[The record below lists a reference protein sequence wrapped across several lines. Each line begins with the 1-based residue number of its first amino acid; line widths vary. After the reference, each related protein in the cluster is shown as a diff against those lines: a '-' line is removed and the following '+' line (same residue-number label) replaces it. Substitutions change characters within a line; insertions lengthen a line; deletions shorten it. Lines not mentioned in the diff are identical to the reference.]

1 MRLGAGLL
9 AVRAGEGRLVGLLA
23 ALFAT
28 IEAGRGLGDVA
39 VTTLFL
45 NRVGAASLPWL
56 FIALGL
62 VSLVVALG
70 YGAAI
75 GRVARRPFFVGLLV
89 AFAAALV
96 LLRLAAVADTVAVYG
111 LLWVVVNV
119 VNALLLTV
127 VWTVAGTT
135 LDVRQAKRLFPLCT
149 SAAIAGSFVGTLASG
164 PLAAVLG
171 TENLIVLD
179 AALLVVAVA
188 LVARIV
194 GGDRPGR
201 TGRAGT
207 ERGAGTAGS
216 PTSLRAQ
223 LRRGFDDVRASPLL
237 RLVAVAYVLF
247 SVLLF
252 SVTFPYQ
259 GALQRAFEGDEAGL
273 ATTVGLIQAA
283 VTAVSFLVSL
293 ALANRVYARFGVA
306 AAALILPVVYVLG
319 FGTWL
324 VQFTF
329 ATAVGFVVVQQVVQR
344 SLSNAAWSAMFT
356 VVPSERRPQVLAFID
371 GVPGQLGTSLSG
383 VLLLVA
389 TAAFSATQ
397 APIFAMGLVAALVL
411 TWIVARIRRR
421 YGEALVRTLRAG
433 LAEQVLEG
441 GAGLQALAR
450 APGVTS
456 ELETALRDPAA
467 GTRRL
472 AADLL
477 GRLGSRE
484 ATAALEERLGD
495 EDAEVRAAALR
506 ALAALEPERART
518 AADRL
523 AGDPSAAVRAER
535 GAALIAAGDEAGGH
549 ADLNELLAL
558 KDAAGR
564 LAALD
569 VAGRLGDVALEPPLV
584 GALADPDARI
594 RAAAARALAGLPSL
608 TIAADP
614 LRAALD
620 DDAGTVRRAAALTLA
635 RHGTATPALL
645 EVLRHGP
652 ERAQEAAVIA
662 LAGGDGSSREPVRSW
677 ALERVARAAGLRR
690 HAAALG
696 GAPSGPA
703 IDFLRAVVE
712 RRGRRL
718 EDQVLTAVAALG
730 APQASGLLRRCL
742 RSPNADTRAQAIE
755 AIDAIGDRRLAQ
767 AIVGLLDSDGAR
779 DGSTAAGTV
788 QGLMDD
794 PDPWLRTIAIR
805 AGAEA
810 LDRQQAELARRATSD
825 PDPAVRT
832 RLGSLH
838 HNGGLPMADTDSTLG
853 ELDRMLFLRRV
864 PLFSQLDPEDL
875 QRLAAT
881 ATERLY
887 AAEEAL
893 VREGEDGDELIVLV
907 EGRVRVIRTEADT
920 ERLLRTYEAGDHIG
934 ELAVLR
940 DRPRAA
946 TVIAETAV
954 RGLVIGGEGLRAIL
968 TERPEAAMAMLGT
981 LAERISA
988 Q

>member
-70 YGAAI
+70 YGTAI
-75 GRVARRPFFVGLLV
+75 GRVPRRPFFVGLLV
-89 AFAAALV
+89 AFAGTLIV
-96 LLRLAAVADTVAVYG
+96 LRVAAVADTVAVYG

-164 PLAAVLG
+164 PLASVLG

-179 AALLVVAVA
+179 AVLLVAAVA

-194 GGDRPGR
+194 GARPGSP
-201 TGRAGT
+201 AGT
-207 ERGAGTAGS
+207 ERGAGRAPS
-216 PTSLRAQ
+216 RVSLRAQ

-237 RLVAVAYVLF
+237 RLVAVGYVLF

-273 ATTVGLIQAA
+273 ATTVGLIQAG
-283 VTAVSFLVSL
+283 VTAVSFFVSL

-306 AAALILPVVYVLG
+306 TAALILPVVYLLG
-319 FGTWL
+319 FATWL

-329 ATAVGFVVVQQVVQR
+329 ATAVGFVVVQQVAQR

-356 VVPSERRPQVLAFID
+356 VVPSDRRPQVLAFID
-371 GVPGQLGTSLSG
+371 GVPGQLGISLSG

-389 TAAFSATQ
+389 TALFSATQ
-397 APIFAMGLVAALVL
+397 APIFLMGLLTALAL
-411 TWIVARIRRR
+411 TWVVARIRRR

-441 GAGLQALAR
+441 GAGLQALGR
-450 APGVTS
+450 APGVS
-456 ELETALRDPAA
+456 DELAAALRDPAA

-477 GRLGSRE
+477 GRLGSRD
-484 ATAALEERLGD
+484 ATDALAERLAD
-495 EDAEVRAAALR
+495 DDPEVRAAALR
-506 ALAALEPERART
+506 AIATLDPGRAGAAAERLAAESNP
-518 AADRL
+518 
-523 AGDPSAAVRAER
+523 AVRAER
-535 GAALIAAGDEAGGH
+535 VAALAASGDTNGART
-549 ADLNELLAL
+549 ALDELLGGS
-558 KDAAGR
+558 DVTTR
-564 LAALD
+564 LAGLD
-569 VAGRLGDVALEPPLV
+569 VAGRLGDLAPAATLTAAL
-584 GALADPDARI
+584 GDPDARI
-594 RAAAARALAGLPSL
+594 RAAAARALGALPAGE
-608 TIAADP
+608 AATEA
-614 LRAALD
+614 LLAALD
-620 DDAGTVRRAAALTLA
+620 DDAGTVRRAAAAAIA
-635 RHGTATPALL
+635 RHGTATQALVEIL
-645 EVLRHGP
+645 GRGS
-652 ERAQEAAVIA
+652 ERAQEAAVLA
-662 LAGGDGSSREPVRSW
+662 LAGAGATSRGPIRTW
-677 ALERVARAAGLRR
+677 ALGRVERASALRR
-690 HAAALG
+690 HATALG
-696 GAPSGPA
+696 DGANDPA
-703 IDFLRAVVE
+703 LAFLRVVVD
-712 RRGRRL
+712 RRGRRI
-718 EDQVLTAVAALG
+718 EDQLMTAVAALG

-742 RSPNADTRAQAIE
+742 RSPDPDTRAQAIE
-755 AIDAIGDRRLAQ
+755 AIDALGDRRLAQ
-767 AIVGLLDSDGAR
+767 GIVGLLDSDGSRAGAPA
-779 DGSTAAGTV
+779 DAAV
-788 QGLMDD
+788 HELMDD

-810 LDRQQAELARRATSD
+810 LARQQAALAARAGND
-825 PDPAVRT
+825 PDPAVRS
-832 RLGSLH
+832 RLGPMQ
-838 HNGGLPMADTDSTLG
+838 HNGGPTMADTDGTLG
-853 ELDRMLFLRRV
+853 ELDRMLFLRGV

-887 AAEEAL
+887 GQDEAL
-893 VREGEDGDELIVLV
+893 VREGDSGDELIVLV
-907 EGRVRVIRTEADT
+907 DGRVRVVRTEGDT

-946 TVIAETAV
+946 TVIAETPV